1 MCTHNHEQLQSKL
14 GCTMTHQSP
23 HRQRQQS
30 SAFEWPIPSSPSVQA
45 ASQGELAEISLKEIL
60 TSYQDDPEL
69 LKHVLAAKTAENK
82 KRVARLTLKAELAR
96 IQLRNMDFDILHEQ
110 ARHPFHP
117 GRPTEPQSAFYRGL
131 APIQKQVIARFANSS
146 ESSRNVLS
154 IPPFAGPYSTHPPVS
169 PVYYPHSAHPLCRP
183 EKPSYP
189 TLVSSPILTRPQK
202 QSHHLTHMI
211 HLPEPESLVFPKR
224 SRASFSAIEQQVAAV
239 PSYNRYQKLSHNRV
253 MEALKAK
260 IQRGSGSSSSNSAF
274 SKTRRLSCIE
284 PSERSTIYKH
294 RTHSRQQQLPTL
306 RLRQAK
312 YTAERASVEP
322 LTLSPG
328 SDKPVLPPIDT
339 SLGRKDESPK
349 SLNEP
354 SQSPKSIKYTT
365 PSPHSTVDL
374 PRPPFL
380 EPQQ

>member
-1 MCTHNHEQLQSKL
+1 
-14 GCTMTHQSP
+14 MTHQSP

-82 KRVARLTLKAELAR
+82 ARLNKLTLKAELAR

-211 HLPEPESLVFPKR
+211 HLPEPESL
-224 SRASFSAIEQQVAAV
+224 
-239 PSYNRYQKLSHNRV
+239 LSHNRV

-294 RTHSRQQQLPTL
+294 Q
-306 RLRQAK
+306 
-312 YTAERASVEP
+312 P